1 MRITIVQSDL
11 LWEDIQGNLKMFDNK
26 LKSVENTDLIILPEM
41 FTTGFSMNAVLLAET
56 MWGPSMLW
64 MKKIATQKK
73 TAITGS
79 LIIKEGDQFFNRLIW
94 IFPDGKFTYYDKK
107 HLFTMAK
114 EDNTFSSGRSKT
126 VINYLGWKICPFI
139 CYDLRFPVWS
149 RNKDD
154 YDIALYVA
162 NWPDKRSYHWKSLLI
177 ARAIENQCY
186 ILAVNRVGNDGNGLF
201 YSGYSSV
208 IDPSGEIMYQKEN
221 SEDIKT
227 LTIEKEHLNSIREK
241 LPFLKDRD

>member
-1 MRITIVQSDL
+1 MRISIVQSDL

-177 ARAIENQCY
+177 E
-186 ILAVNRVGNDGNGLF
+186 LGMMVMD
-201 YSGYSSV
+201 YS
-208 IDPSGEIMYQKEN
+208 IQ
-221 SEDIKT
+221 DIVQ
-227 LTIEKEHLNSIREK
+227 
-241 LPFLKDRD
+241 